1 MNKEILRTILLEQ
14 KQQLLMQS
22 NGVYRETLKDLESVM
37 NIPHVVV
44 VTGLRRVGK
53 SFLLIQ
59 FFKKN
64 NIDYYYCNFEDERFI
79 KFNVKD
85 FNLLYEVMV
94 ELFGEK
100 KVFLFDEI
108 QNIEGW
114 ERFVRRMTEYGNKFY
129 ITGSNASMLSRELGT
144 RLTGRYISINVYPFS
159 FREYIALY
167 KGDFKNDD
175 IHTTKYIAKIK
186 SLFNNYLNDGGLPEY
201 LVYNKNKDILKNI
214 YDDILYRDIIIRYK
228 ISATQTFRELSLYL
242 ISNVSGLYTNNNLR
256 KFLTLGSI
264 NTLKDYIG
272 YLENTFLFF
281 TVKQFN
287 KSLKVQFLAPK
298 KIYTIDIG
306 LLNTI
311 AFKTSIDN
319 GKLLEN
325 LVYIELCRR
334 KNEIYYYKT
343 QNGFEIDF
351 ITRKNN
357 IFDMIQV
364 CWTLQDQNTKNREI
378 RALVEGM
385 KEMNIQKALIISQD
399 DESHMVID
407 GKEIDIKPIHKWLLD
422 L

>member
-1 MNKEILRTILLEQ
+1 
-14 KQQLLMQS
+14 
-22 NGVYRETLKDLESVM
+22 
-37 NIPHVVV
+37 
-44 VTGLRRVGK
+44 
-53 SFLLIQ
+53 
-59 FFKKN
+59 
-64 NIDYYYCNFEDERFI
+64 
-79 KFNVKD
+79 
-85 FNLLYEVMV
+85 
-94 ELFGEK
+94 
-100 KVFLFDEI
+100 
-108 QNIEGW
+108 
-114 ERFVRRMTEYGNKFY
+114 
-129 ITGSNASMLSRELGT
+129 
-144 RLTGRYISINVYPFS
+144 
-159 FREYIALY
+159 
-167 KGDFKNDD
+167 
-175 IHTTKYIAKIK
+175 
-186 SLFNNYLNDGGLPEY
+186 
-201 LVYNKNKDILKNI
+201 
-214 YDDILYRDIIIRYK
+214 
-228 ISATQTFRELSLYL
+228 
-242 ISNVSGLYTNNNLR
+242 
-256 KFLTLGSI
+256 
-264 NTLKDYIG
+264 
-272 YLENTFLFF
+272 
-281 TVKQFN
+281 N